1 MRLSFEITLIGRC
14 REQRDNFLCYVE
26 RAALSSCDREKR
38 CAKERDRGRERER
51 GAKGEWRSEML
62 RRERVEWKVEVTGLE
77 RDGWGWKGW
86 GWERAR
92 AVPLGRSQV
101 VPFATVTQPL
111 HVSIR
116 LSNFE
121 FQRARAHT
129 HLAPLRD
136 CVQRVCTCIRKWARY
151 RS

>member
-38 CAKERDRGRERER
+38 CAKERERKRERWKR
-51 GAKGEWRSEML
+51 RSGGSEML

-77 RDGWGWKGW
+77 RDGWGWKEW

-121 FQRARAHT
+121 FQRARART
-129 HLAPLRD
+129 SRP
-136 CVQRVCTCIRKWARY
+136 CTIVQRVCTCIRKWARY

>member
-38 CAKERDRGRERER
+38 CAKERERER
-51 GAKGEWRSEML
+51 GKLSGGSEML
-62 RRERVEWKVEVTGLE
+62 RRERVEVTGLE
-77 RDGWGWKGW
+77 RDGWGWK

-116 LSNFE
+116 LSKL
-121 FQRARAHT
+121 RISARAHLAPLHACARAHT
-129 HLAPLRD
+129 
-136 CVQRVCTCIRKWARY
+136 
-151 RS
+151 

>member
-1 MRLSFEITLIGRC
+1 MS
-14 REQRDNFLCYVE
+14 
-26 RAALSSCDREKR
+26 RAARQFPMLRRACGFVELRQGKTL
-38 CAKERDRGRERER
+38 RGRERER
-51 GAKGEWRSEML
+51 ERWKRRSGGSEML

-77 RDGWGWKGW
+77 RDGWGWKEW

-121 FQRARAHT
+121 FQRARART
-129 HLAPLRD
+129 SRP
-136 CVQRVCTCIRKWARY
+136 CTIVQRVCTCIRKWARY

>member
-1 MRLSFEITLIGRC
+1 M
-14 REQRDNFLCYVE
+14 
-26 RAALSSCDREKR
+26 
-38 CAKERDRGRERER
+38 
-51 GAKGEWRSEML
+51 
-62 RRERVEWKVEVTGLE
+62 EVTGLE

-121 FQRARAHT
+121 FQRARART

-136 CVQRVCTCIRKWARY
+136 CVCSACVRAYVSGRAIAHKYPDTLIDL
-151 RS
+151 